1 LKEETMKRSPFPGAV
16 SLGAALA
23 LLSSVAGAQTQTP
36 PYFVIHQEVA
46 KPSMIKEYEATSS
59 EFVALVKVHK
69 AKMPHFSFNAFAS
82 PDFTYTFAAPI
93 PNLAGLDAIN
103 ADFGA
108 LAQAAGAPFLDLNKR
123 SGAAV
128 EYIRESVIQ
137 LAPELSYSPAE
148 SRIAPGSARYFHYTL
163 YYVMPGREPEAEAV
177 GADYVK
183 LFKARG
189 VKTGYSVYKTVM
201 GPEMPLY
208 IVSVGALDA
217 ADYHADDAKVTAT
230 LGAEM
235 QALGAR
241 LAALTRRVE
250 MREAVVRP
258 DLSVPR

>member
-1 LKEETMKRSPFPGAV
+1 MKRFPSPGVV
-16 SLGAALA
+16 SLGAAFA
-23 LLSSVAGAQTQTP
+23 LLSSVAGAQSQTP

-46 KPSMIKEYEATSS
+46 KPSMIKEYEAASK
-59 EFVALVKVHK
+59 EFVALVKANK
-69 AKMPHFSFNAFAS
+69 AKMPHFTFNGFAS

-108 LAQAAGAPFLDLNKR
+108 LAQAAGASFTDLNKR
-123 SGAAV
+123 SGAAT
-128 EYIRESVIQ
+128 EYITESIIQ
-137 LAPELSYSPAE
+137 LAPDLSYAPAE
-148 SRIAPGSARYFHYTL
+148 SRIAPGSARYFHYAL
-163 YYVMPGREPEAEAV
+163 YYVMPGHEADAEAV

-183 LFKARG
+183 LFKTRG
-189 VKTGYSVYKTVM
+189 IKTGYSVYKTVM
-201 GPEMPLY
+201 GPEMPCY

-217 ADYHADDAKVTAT
+217 ADYHAEDAKVAAT

-241 LAALTRRVE
+241 LAAFTRRVE